1 MEVETI
7 SKELSK
13 DDVSL
18 LAEAGYSRKAIEIY
32 GSRVNVDVME
42 NLDVDLAYTGPCGDT
57 IKLYLKISAADVI
70 EDATFQYLGCP
81 ASAICGSTLT
91 QIVKGKTLQEAKTVT
106 EGNVLEDLGGLPGE
120 ECHCAELAVTALH
133 KTISK
138 YEEKKQIGTIKKGVT
153 QGVNLVYGELN
164 VGEPMAVPLIRE
176 VRKQTENG
184 KTVLIDVPPGTACP
198 LVASVYKSD
207 YCILVTEPT
216 PFGLHDLKITVE
228 VLTELRIPLGVIMNR
243 AGIGD
248 QQVYEYCKSENIPL
262 LLEIPFSRKI
272 AELYS
277 RGVPFV
283 SEMPEWK
290 LKFRQLFDEI
300 GRGR

>member
-1 MEVETI
+1 MA
-7 SKELSK
+7 LS
-13 DDVSL
+13 L
-18 LAEAGYSRKAIEIY
+18 
-32 GSRVNVDVME
+32 
-42 NLDVDLAYTGPCGDT
+42 
-57 IKLYLKISAADVI
+57 
-70 EDATFQYLGCP
+70 
-81 ASAICGSTLT
+81 
-91 QIVKGKTLQEAKTVT
+91 
-106 EGNVLEDLGGLPGE
+106 GNVQLLDCDVEEPNAHILLHPDISETKPVYKSIPLIQEDRCDYCGKCSAFCKYHALFVASKNIMVFPELCHSCGGCIIVCPRN
-120 ECHCAELAVTALH
+120 AIV
-133 KTISK
+133 
-138 YEEKKQIGTIKKGVT
+138 EEKKQIGTITKGM
-153 QGVNLVYGELN
+153 GRGIDIVYGELN

-176 VRKQTENG
+176 VRKETRND

-228 VLTELRIPLGVIMNR
+228 VLKELRIPLGVVVNR

-248 QQVYEYCKSENIPL
+248 HQVYEYCKNEDISL

-290 LKFRQLFDEI
+290 MKFQQLFDEI
-300 GRGR
+300 GRCR